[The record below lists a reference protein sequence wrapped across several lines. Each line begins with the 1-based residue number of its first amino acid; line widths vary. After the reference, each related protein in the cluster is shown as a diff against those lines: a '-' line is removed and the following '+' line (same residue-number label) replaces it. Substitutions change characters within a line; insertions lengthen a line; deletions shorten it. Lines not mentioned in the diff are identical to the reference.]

1 MSGAEATDGE
11 PDPDSLELL
20 QVGLDATVT
29 AKEDALGK
37 LQQQRRRRQAR
48 RREYTPHRVHET
60 GVPELAGGY
69 VHPDIPPRLRGPP
82 AGPPPRIPPPPPP
95 HPTPPPPPV
104 PPLLL

>member
-69 VHPDIPPRLRGPP
+69 LHPDIPQPLLGPA
-82 AGPPPRIPPPPPP
+82 AGPPHGIRRPLPRPPP
-95 HPTPPPPPV
+95 TERARGSG
-104 PPLLL
+104 